1 MGSKTR
7 QQLEDWLSVIDVDT
21 DRVIDIGGSQLSIM
35 NRVNSWKV
43 NEYKV
48 LDLEVP
54 HECKQKPDI
63 IFDLNTDGRLSYNE
77 KKELDKQFD
86 MAFCLEVTE
95 YLYDPMKA
103 VKNIASM
110 LKTGGT
116 LYISFHFIYPVH
128 NPPLEDCMRYT
139 KVGAEKLLEAA
150 GFEIVF
156 NRTRIGSNNA
166 MESLFH
172 FYSKEKMRPTK
183 LENCHNE
190 IGCLIEAK
198 KL

>member
-35 NRVNSWKV
+35 NRVNKWKV

-116 LYISFHFIYPVH
+116 LFISFHFIYPVH
-128 NPPLEDCMRYT
+128 NPPKEDCMRYT
-139 KVGAEKLLEAA
+139 VVGAEKLLKAA

-156 NRTRIGSNNA
+156 NRTRLGFNNA
-166 MESLFH
+166 MQSLFD

-190 IGCLIEAK
+190 IGCLIECK